1 MPCRILALTPEREAV
16 LGVADALGAS
26 ELVAEAGLEA
36 GLALARRERWAVVLL
51 DTAVGE
57 EVAPELTARLTA
69 IGQRVVV
76 LDRTMSPALRTDVLR
91 RGAAE
96 VISLPPGRA
105 ELAALTAR
113 LLGPATELDSR
124 LRAHGIVG
132 RSPRFLAAFELA
144 MRVAPTR
151 ATVLVQGETGTGK
164 ELLARM
170 VHAYSP
176 RAARPFVAVNCAA
189 VPETLLESELFGYER
204 GAFTGA
210 TTRRVGRFER
220 AHGGTLFLDEI
231 GDMSPAMQA
240 KVLRVLQ
247 EREIERLGG
256 GEPRPVDVR
265 VVVATNRDL
274 EREVEAGRFR
284 MDLYYRLAVVVITLP
299 SLRERGEDT
308 ALLAEHFLR
317 QFCREYNRRVCRF
330 SDEAYAALLA
340 YPWPGNVRQLQ
351 NVIERAVLVC
361 QGDTILLEHLPPR
374 VRSGGSVAVPEAVPV
389 GREAETFAR
398 PDGLLPLVEVER
410 RHISR
415 ALALAGGRMGR
426 AAKLLGIHRN
436 TLRRKMQAYGMT
448 ADPQ

>member
-1 MPCRILALTPEREAV
+1 MPGRILALTPEREAV
-16 LGVADALGAS
+16 RGVADALGAS
-26 ELVAEAGLEA
+26 ELVSEAALEA
-36 GLALARRERWAVVLL
+36 GLARARRERWAAVLL

-57 EVAPELTARLTA
+57 ELAAELTARLTA
-69 IGQRVVV
+69 TGQCVVV
-76 LDRTMSPALRTDVLR
+76 LDRTMSPVLRAEVLR

-105 ELAALTAR
+105 ELAALAAR
-113 LLGPATELDSR
+113 VLGPATELDSR

-164 ELLARM
+164 ELLARL

-189 VPETLLESELFGYER
+189 VPESLLEAELFGYER

-210 TTRRVGRFER
+210 STRRVGRFER

-247 EREIERLGG
+247 EHEIERLGG
-256 GEPRPVDVR
+256 GGPRPVDVR
-265 VVVATNRDL
+265 VVAATNRDL

-284 MDLYYRLAVVVITLP
+284 GDLYYRLAVVVITLP
-299 SLRERGEDT
+299 ALRERGED
-308 ALLAEHFLR
+308 AGLLAEHFLR
-317 QFCREYNRRVCRF
+317 QFCREYNRRACRF
-330 SDEAYAALLA
+330 SEEAYAALLA

-361 QGDTILLEHLPPR
+361 QGDTILPEHLPAR
-374 VRSGGSVAVPEAVPV
+374 IRGGGSAAPEAGPV
-389 GREAETFAR
+389 GPDAETLAR
-398 PDGLLPLVEVER
+398 QDALLPLEELER

-436 TLRRKMQAYGMT
+436 TLRRKLQAYGMT
-448 ADPQ
+448 PDSR